1 MTCFSS
7 ITAAARPARKREE
20 CWRVDQSLLRGIPR
34 VDELSASVRALCSDA
49 SAAAVT
55 AAARRT
61 LDELRADVLSGEV
74 RELPA
79 EAALCARAALYVRQT
94 ETPSLR
100 PVINATGVVL
110 HTNLGRA
117 CLSRRAAAAA
127 ADAAEH
133 YSTLEYD
140 VSGGGRGARGSHV
153 EPLLCRW
160 TGAESALVV
169 NNNAAAVLLLL
180 TALTAG
186 GEVIVSR
193 GELVEIGGSFRV
205 PDVMSA
211 CGAVLREVG
220 ATNKTRTADYAAAIG
235 EQTRALMKVHT
246 SNYRIVGFTGSA
258 SREELAALA
267 HARGLPVFEDLGSGS
282 LIDLERFGIHGEPTV
297 QASIRAGVDVVTCSG
312 DKLLGGPQAGI
323 LTGKQ
328 EYIDV
333 LRRHPLTRALRPD
346 KMTLAAL
353 EATLRA
359 YADGS
364 AEQELPTLA
373 MLAAPQDELRARAQE
388 LCIRLAAEGIAA
400 ETAAEEDA
408 VGGGSV
414 PVQTLSGYAAAVTPR
429 HCSAD
434 ALAERLRRR
443 TRPVVARIVR
453 ERVLLCMRTI
463 RPEEIDELV
472 RAVAECD
479 R

>member
-1 MTCFSS
+1 M
-7 ITAAARPARKREE
+7 
-20 CWRVDQSLLRGIPR
+20 DQFLLRGIPR
-34 VDELSASVRALCSDA
+34 VDELTASVRALCVDA
-49 SAAAVT
+49 PAAVVAAAV
-55 AAARRT
+55 RRT
-61 LDELRADVLSGEV
+61 LDELRADVLSGTV

-79 EAALCARAALYVRQT
+79 EAALCARAASYVRQT

-117 CLSRRAAAAA
+117 CLSRHAAAAA
-127 ADAAEH
+127 AAAAEH

-140 VSGGGRGARGSHV
+140 VSDGGRGERNSHV
-153 EPLLCRW
+153 EALLCRL

-220 ATNKTRTADYAAAIG
+220 ATNKTRITDYAAAIG
-235 EQTRALMKVHT
+235 GQTRALMKVHT

-267 HARGLPVFEDLGSGS
+267 HARGLPVFEDLGSGT
-282 LIDLERFGIHGEPTV
+282 LIDLEALGIRGEPTV
-297 QASIRAGVDVVTCSG
+297 QASIRAGVDVVTYSG

-323 LTGKQ
+323 LAGGRK
-328 EYIDV
+328 YIDV

-353 EATLRA
+353 EATLRV

-364 AEQELPTLA
+364 PEQELPTLA
-373 MLAAPQDELRARAQE
+373 MLAASQDELRARAQE
-388 LCIRLAAEGIAA
+388 LCVRLTAEGIAA
-400 ETAAEEDA
+400 EAAAEEDA

-414 PVQTLSGYAAAVTPR
+414 PAQTLSGWAAAVTPR

-434 ALAERLRRR
+434 TLAERLRRR
-443 TRPVVARIVR
+443 ACPVVVRIAR
-453 ERVLLCMRTI
+453 ERVLLCMRTV
-463 RPEEIDELV
+463 RPEEIGELV